1 MSEKPARARNARI
14 EALRLV
20 AIAGIAVFH
29 TFQPWFAAA
38 TDGAWAAG
46 TATLGTL
53 GCVNLLG
60 AFGNNVFFL
69 ISGLF
74 LVPAAARASSREGFW
89 RDQARRTLRRAAVIG
104 VTVALYGTCALAV
117 SSWVLPLPGVS
128 LHETGW
134 LLGGLE
140 FIWVYLVVVTASPVI
155 GWVWARLRRPR
166 AVAWALVAVTFA
178 VNAYIAFFSPGD
190 EVRGLLEW
198 RKLMSALTY
207 LVAFLAGGALADAR
221 PAHPERALGAVA
233 LAAVALEGGSALAG
247 NLWLIEALSFK
258 STSLLSFALAALC
271 VLVARGGAAGGAGG
285 ANAIGGADAA
295 GATDAGNIAPS
306 EGHAARLVRALTPS
320 ILGFYVMQS
329 LFHAVWRPVADAA
342 CSAGAELG
350 DAGIVLLGTAAS
362 LAILAV
368 SLLLDRLVRVPLLRA
383 LGLA

>member
-1 MSEKPARARNARI
+1 MSEKPTRPRDARV

-29 TFQPWFAAA
+29 TFQPWFSAA
-38 TDGAWAAG
+38 TDGTWAAG
-46 TATLGTL
+46 AGTLCAL

-74 LVPAAARASSREGFW
+74 LVPTAARASSRKDFW

-104 VTVALYGTCALAV
+104 ATVALYGVCALAV
-117 SSWVLPLPGVS
+117 SAWALPLPGVS

-140 FIWVYLVVVTASPVI
+140 FIWVYLVVVALSPVI
-155 GWVWARLRRPR
+155 GWVWARLRHPR
-166 AVAWALVAVTFA
+166 AVVWALVAATFA

-221 PAHPERALGAVA
+221 PAHPGRA
-233 LAAVALEGGSALAG
+233 LAAVALAGVALEGGAALAG
-247 NLWLIEALSFK
+247 DLRLIEALSFK

-271 VLVARGGAAGGAGG
+271 VLVARGGAGGGAAAGGTHAEGR
-285 ANAIGGADAA
+285 AA
-295 GATDAGNIAPS
+295 G
-306 EGHAARLVRALTPS
+306 LVRALTPS

-329 LFHAVWRPVADAA
+329 LFHGVWRPVADAA
-342 CSAGAELG
+342 CSAGAALG
-350 DAGIVLLGTAAS
+350 DAGLLLLGAAVS

-368 SLLLDRLVRVPLLRA
+368 ALLLDRLVRIPLLRA
-383 LGLA
+383 LHLA